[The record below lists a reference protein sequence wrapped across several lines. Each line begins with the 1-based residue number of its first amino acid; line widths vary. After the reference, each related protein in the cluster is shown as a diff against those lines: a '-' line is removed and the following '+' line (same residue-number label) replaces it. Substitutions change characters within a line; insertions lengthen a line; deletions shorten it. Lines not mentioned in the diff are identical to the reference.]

1 MAHLRELQILDLS
14 NNDLEGAF
22 PEWVHSLPKLKV
34 LNLGQNSF
42 SGDVPLV
49 IGGRLKSLRKH
60 FSRYYTDIQFQYY
73 QKQYTSLRRKY
84 MDFLKTRHPYLKDS
98 KDFLWLS
105 HQQSP
110 FEYKDHVNAYIEAEP
125 IYQFSRLFSQ
135 IRDNPVEVIR
145 FLTEH
150 QSSMN
155 SQTKGRKTQ
164 SLIRFLTERIKSINR
179 QTKGRITQS

>member
-1 MAHLRELQILDLS
+1 MAHLRQLEILDLS
-14 NNDLEGAF
+14 NNDFQGAF
-22 PEWVHSLPKLKV
+22 PEWVHEFEKLKV

-60 FSRYYTDIQFQYY
+60 FSRYYTDIQVEYY

-98 KDFLWLS
+98 NDFLWLS
-105 HQQSP
+105 HNQSP
-110 FEYKDHVNAYIEAEP
+110 FQYKDYVNAYIEAEP
-125 IYQFSRLFSQ
+125 IHQFSKLFTEISSK
-135 IRDNPVEVIR
+135 PVEVIT

-150 QSSMN
+150 QPTFHN
-155 SQTKGRKTQ
+155 NLPRKRRRISQ
-164 SLIRFLTERIKSINR
+164 SL
-179 QTKGRITQS
+179 